1 MPKPF
6 DILLS
11 IDKVISVLLTE
22 TMMSIDNKTP
32 NGLSLKYS
40 KRKSL
45 DISGIFRLKLRPYR
59 FNLIAMSGLKLQKSM
74 RKYALTR

>member
-40 KRKSL
+40 KYLGKNH
-45 DISGIFRLKLRPYR
+45 I
-59 FNLIAMSGLKLQKSM
+59 
-74 RKYALTR
+74 